1 MKAKCFHIFDP
12 CDPYLTFEVKLL
24 ITFVALYPLMILTK
38 SGWNPM
44 KVIEEEANCEKWC
57 KNKST
62 TETAPFLRARGKL
75 GGMLK
80 RRLYEPRI
88 WTLIW
93 FNIILSSGAKG
104 WLSSNVIRMPLT
116 NFKRL

>member
-1 MKAKCFHIFDP
+1 MYHVEGVAFSIKAKFVHIFDP

-44 KVIEEEANCEKWC
+44 KLVEEEANCEKWC

-62 TETAPFLRARGKL
+62 TRNCAL
-75 GGMLK
+75 
-80 RRLYEPRI
+80 
-88 WTLIW
+88 
-93 FNIILSSGAKG
+93 AKG
-104 WLSSNVIRMPLT
+104 AR
-116 NFKRL
+116 